1 MTSTWLGR
9 PGPLGADVGADGV
22 NFAVVAPQATHMELL
37 LFDQG
42 DSPAPSRI
50 IPLGPAHRS
59 GDVWH
64 VFVNGVG
71 VGCRYGYRV
80 YGPEAAGFNPAKVL
94 LDPCAR
100 AVDGWQ
106 VYERQAGHGAL
117 PNLDCCLK
125 GVVTERHP
133 FDFTAAPRPRR
144 PWRDTVIYELHPG
157 GFTRGR
163 GAPVSPEERGTL
175 LGLRHLLPHLKSLGV
190 TAIEL
195 LPLQCFDPGSA
206 PAGLHNYWGYAP
218 INWFSLHPDYVVGH
232 DPLQARQQM
241 RAFVTACHRENLE
254 VFVDVVYNHTAEGG
268 DDGPAISWRG
278 FGEQLYYFCDSSGC
292 CQDVSGCGNSIAAN
306 RPHVQHL
313 ILESLRCWAVELGVD
328 GFRFDLAAALT
339 RGDHLVPLKEA
350 PLFRAMA
357 ADPLLAD
364 LKLTGE
370 PWDCGGLYRLADF
383 PAQDFGV
390 WNGRFRDDVRRFW
403 KGDQNT
409 CWNMRQRLSGN
420 RDLFAAA
427 DVQPGRSIHFVT
439 AHDGFT
445 LQDLVSYNCKHNLAN
460 GESNRDGDS
469 HNNSWN
475 CGVEGPSSD
484 DRVQTLRRRQVRNL
498 ITSLLLAPGVP
509 LLWMGDEVNRSQGGN
524 NNSWCQDN
532 LVGWMTWDHGQAEQA
547 MGRYVRRLLRL
558 RAALGS
564 WLNPSTL
571 IQEQAEATPLQ
582 PYRKWHGPKLNRPDY
597 GAWSHA
603 LAWSVHTA
611 TGDVVLW
618 CGLNAFHESIP
629 FDLPRCHSGWR
640 RLINTALP
648 ADDDLPRCPRSWP
661 QDRMHLESHSL
672 ALMVAGRHC
681 PPSLEADPA

>member
-1 MTSTWLGR
+1 MTLTCLGR
-9 PGPLGADVGADGV
+9 PGPLGAEVREDGV
-22 NFAVVAPQATHMELL
+22 NFAVVAPQATHVELL
-37 LFDQG
+37 LFEHG
-42 DSPAPSRI
+42 GSSTPSQVI
-50 IPLGPAHRS
+50 HLGSAHRS

-64 VFVNGVG
+64 VFVKGVG
-71 VGCRYGYRV
+71 IGCRYGYKV

-100 AVDGWQ
+100 GIDGWQ
-106 VYERQAGHGAL
+106 VYERQASRGKQS
-117 PNLDCCLK
+117 NLSCCLK
-125 GVVTERHP
+125 GVVTERHQ

-157 GFTRGR
+157 GFTRSQ
-163 GAPVSPEERGTL
+163 GAPVPPEERGTL

-195 LPLQCFDPGSA
+195 LPLQCFDPSSA
-206 PAGLHNYWGYAP
+206 PAGLQNYWGYAP
-218 INWFSLHPDYVVGH
+218 INWFSLHPSYVVGD

-241 RAFVTACHRENLE
+241 RAFVAACHQENLE
-254 VFVDVVYNHTAEGG
+254 VFVDVVYNHTAEEGG
-268 DDGPAISWRG
+268 DGSTISWRG
-278 FGEQLYYFCDSSGC
+278 FAEQLYYFCDSSGRY
-292 CQDVSGCGNSIAAN
+292 QDVSGCGNSIAAN

-339 RGDHLVPLKEA
+339 RGDNLIPLEEA
-350 PLFRAMA
+350 PLFSTMA
-357 ADPLLAD
+357 SDPFLAD

-383 PAQDFGV
+383 PAHDFGV
-390 WNGRFRDDVRRFW
+390 WNGRFRDDMRRFW

-445 LQDLVSYNCKHNLAN
+445 LQDLVSYNLKHNLAN
-460 GESNRDGDS
+460 GESNRDGES

-484 DRVQTLRRRQVRNL
+484 DQIQILRRRQVRNL

-532 LVGWMTWDHGQAEQA
+532 SVGWMTWEHGPAEQD
-547 MGRYVRRLLRL
+547 MEIYVRRLLRL
-558 RAALGS
+558 RTALGS

-571 IQEQAEATPLQ
+571 IQEQAEAQPLQ
-582 PYRKWHGPKLNRPDY
+582 AYRQWHGPRLNRPNY
-597 GAWSHA
+597 SAWSHA

-618 CGLNAFHESIP
+618 CGLNAFHKSIQ
-629 FDLPRCHSGWR
+629 FDLPRCRSGWC

-648 ADDDLPRCPRSWP
+648 AGDDLPQSPSPWT
-661 QDRMHLESHSL
+661 QDRVLLESHSL
-672 ALMVAGRHC
+672 ALMVASRHC
-681 PPSLEADPA
+681 PLPLDADSA